1 MIKLDCIDEALLTE
15 IYDMDKLHYDIVKE
29 DVIRS
34 HYYNMTE
41 NTQIL
46 MEGFSDILSKM
57 GDYFKQLIE
66 KIKAFFKKVLMY
78 VDSCFMDLDKFIK
91 KYKKELDDIS
101 GLDFEIEGYDFTLHN
116 PPDMTEFESIVNDYN
131 SQLSEIEKIN
141 KTEIS
146 NEQKK
151 FLDDD
156 HLCKLRGEIL
166 GSNRVIHEDDF
177 QETVRKY
184 YRNGEEDTHN
194 IKIKDSDFK
203 KLLQDIPDMKKGKD
217 EAEKTRDKLIIL
229 LDKTQ
234 KFFNTKATVMY
245 KNNVKSISTKR
256 IDVSDNEFKSGD
268 DDYVKYS
275 ESSVQKLEVFL
286 KFKYNQVNKIA
297 GMINLVASER
307 ANAYKDQLK
316 QARII
321 IKEAINYKPDKK
333 EDE

>member
-15 IYDMDKLHYDIVKE
+15 IYDMDKLHYVIVKE

-78 VDSCFMDLDKFIK
+78 ADSCFMDLDKFIK

-166 GSNRVIHEDDF
+166 GSNKVIHDDDF

>member
-101 GLDFEIEGYDFTLHN
+101 GLDFEIEGYDFTFHN

-166 GSNRVIHEDDF
+166 GSNKVIHEDDF

>member
-15 IYDMDKLHYDIVKE
+15 IYDIDKLHYDIVKE

-166 GSNRVIHEDDF
+166 GSNKVIHEDDF

>member
-15 IYDMDKLHYDIVKE
+15 IYDMDKLHYVIVKE

-116 PPDMTEFESIVNDYN
+116 PPDMTEIESIVNDYN

-166 GSNRVIHEDDF
+166 GSNKVIHDDDF

>member
-46 MEGFSDILSKM
+46 MEGFSDILSKI

-78 VDSCFMDLDKFIK
+78 VDSCFMELDKFIK
-91 KYKKELDDIS
+91 KYKKELDNIS
-101 GLDFEIEGYDFTLHN
+101 NLDFEVEGYDFTLHN

-131 SQLSEIEKIN
+131 SQLSEVEKIN

-151 FLDDD
+151 FLEDA

-166 GSNRVIHEDDF
+166 GSNKAIHEDDF
-177 QETVRKY
+177 QETIRKY
-184 YRNGEEDTHN
+184 YRNGEDDTHF

-234 KFFNTKATVMY
+234 KFFSTKATVMY
-245 KNNVKSISTKR
+245 KNNIKSINTKR

-268 DDYVKYS
+268 DDYTKYS
-275 ESSVQKLEVFL
+275 ESSAQKFEVFL

-321 IKEAINYKPDKK
+321 VKEAIDYKPDKK
-333 EDE
+333 EDK